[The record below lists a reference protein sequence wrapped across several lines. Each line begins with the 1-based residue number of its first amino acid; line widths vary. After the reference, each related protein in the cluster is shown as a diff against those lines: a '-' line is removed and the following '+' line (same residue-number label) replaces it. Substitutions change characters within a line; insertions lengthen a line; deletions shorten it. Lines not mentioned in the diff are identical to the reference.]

1 MVVDMRRTAPR
12 RILVA
17 VVAFVTALVVSGSVA
32 LAGTDSPTPGA
43 TPSEKVARRF
53 LDAYGAFETNR
64 ALQYLTKDAIAGG
77 VGHSGSWGD
86 RPRFRADIALSRA
99 QGIKQLVTSCEEQGR
114 SARGVGV
121 RCDFDLHAIRSD
133 ELGLGPYTGN
143 SWELT
148 VRDGKITSA
157 AATWDFMA
165 NGFSKQMWE
174 PFTRWVSSTHPG
186 DVAVMFPEGTFGNP
200 GLSDASIRLWDE
212 RSREYVAAVKATR

>member
-1 MVVDMRRTAPR
+1 MVLDMRRTAPR
-12 RILVA
+12 RFLA
-17 VVAFVTALVVSGSVA
+17 VVVLAAALVGSGSVA

-53 LDAYGAFETNR
+53 LDAYAAFETNR
-64 ALQYLTKDAIAGG
+64 ALLYLTKDAIARG
-77 VGHSGSWGD
+77 VGHSGAWGD
-86 RPRFRADIALSRA
+86 RSRFRADIALSRA
-99 QGIKQLVTSCEEQGR
+99 QGIKQLVTSCEEQAR

-133 ELGLGPYTGN
+133 EIGLGPYTGN

-157 AATWDFMA
+157 AATWNFMA
-165 NGFSKQMWE
+165 NGFSKEMWE

-186 DVAVMFPEGTFGNP
+186 DVAVMFPEGTFGIP